1 MLKCQKNLFS
11 LDENVHYLNCA
22 YKSPLLK
29 NGEEM
34 AKKALLNERNPF
46 NLKPHSY
53 FEISD
58 KIRIEFSKI
67 IHCHKNEIALFPS
80 TSYGFANVFNNLKVT
95 RVKAITVENE
105 FPSGFFSI
113 KKWGLENEIML
124 QTLTRNELSAKDW
137 NQKILDSINNETN
150 VVFMSS
156 VHWMDGTKFD
166 IKKIGKKCKSVGA
179 YFIVDGTQSVGAMN
193 INVKEFNIDAL
204 ICAGYK
210 WLFGPYSMALGY
222 FSSKFNN
229 GTPIEES
236 WMNRTNAEEFS
247 NLTDYDSKYKTMAGR
262 YNVGETANFV
272 LSPIMLNGLK
282 QLNNW
287 GIYNI
292 ESYCKKLADPL
303 LKKLI
308 PIGIKFEEKNYFNP
322 HLFSLGLPDYI
333 DNLNFKKILDNKNI
347 YISLRGKNIRVSIN
361 VFNNQ
366 NDINMLIEAVKS
378 VLK

>member
-1 MLKCQKNLFS
+1 
-11 LDENVHYLNCA
+11 
-22 YKSPLLK
+22 
-29 NGEEM
+29 
-34 AKKALLNERNPF
+34 
-46 NLKPHSY
+46 
-53 FEISD
+53 
-58 KIRIEFSKI
+58 
-67 IHCHKNEIALFPS
+67 
-80 TSYGFANVFNNLKVT
+80 
-95 RVKAITVENE
+95 
-105 FPSGFFSI
+105 
-113 KKWGLENEIML
+113 
-124 QTLTRNELSAKDW
+124 
-137 NQKILDSINNETN
+137 
-150 VVFMSS
+150 
-156 VHWMDGTKFD
+156 
-166 IKKIGKKCKSVGA
+166 
-179 YFIVDGTQSVGAMN
+179 
-193 INVKEFNIDAL
+193 
-204 ICAGYK
+204 
-210 WLFGPYSMALGY
+210 MALGY

-236 WMNRTNAEEFS
+236 WMNRTNAEEF
-247 NLTDYDSKYKTMAGR
+247 NKLTNYDSKYKTMAGR

-308 PIGIKFEEKNYFNP
+308 PLGIKFEEKNYFNP

-361 VFNNQ
+361 VFNNK

>member
-1 MLKCQKNLFS
+1 MLKCQKPLFS

-34 AKKALLNERNPF
+34 AKKALLSERNPF

-80 TSYGFANVFNNLKVT
+80 TSYGFANVFNNLTVT

-113 KKWGLENEIML
+113 KKWSLENEIML

-137 NQKILDSINNETN
+137 NQKILDSIDEKTN

-156 VHWMDGTKFD
+156 VHWMNGTKFD

-287 GIYNI
+287 GISNI
-292 ESYCKKLADPL
+292 ESYCKKLVDPL
-303 LKKLI
+303 LKQLI
-308 PIGIKFEEKNYFNP
+308 PLGIKFEEKNYFNP
-322 HLFSLGLPDYI
+322 HLFTLGLPDYI
-333 DNLNFKKILDNKNI
+333 DNVDFKKTLDNKNI
-347 YISLRGKNIRVSIN
+347 YISFRGKNIRVSIN
-361 VFNNQ
+361 VFNDQ